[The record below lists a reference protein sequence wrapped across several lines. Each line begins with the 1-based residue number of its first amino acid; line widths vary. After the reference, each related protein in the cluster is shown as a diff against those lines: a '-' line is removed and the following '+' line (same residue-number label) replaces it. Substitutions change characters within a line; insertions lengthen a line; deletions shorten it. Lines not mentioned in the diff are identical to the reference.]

1 MLVNLV
7 ILIHSCLALHN
18 IHNHQELVQTKI
30 FQINENTYDNMIT
43 EHEHWLEEETVPILS
58 AKEIERR
65 QRQREAENEPGS
77 LHRWTNEV

>member
-1 MLVNLV
+1 MD
-7 ILIHSCLALHN
+7 
-18 IHNHQELVQTKI
+18 ED
-30 FQINENTYDNMIT
+30 TYDNMIT

-65 QRQREAENEPGS
+65 QRQREAENEPDS

>member
-1 MLVNLV
+1 MD
-7 ILIHSCLALHN
+7 
-18 IHNHQELVQTKI
+18 ED
-30 FQINENTYDNMIT
+30 TYDNMIT

-65 QRQREAENEPGS
+65 QRQREAGNEPGS